1 VHEALHHPLT
11 LHEWN
16 QFPPTIQNRIIHAW
30 SRALGVT
37 TGHYFTE
44 NNKNKLGW
52 IERLG
57 KYLVGR
63 IPSHTTRANVI
74 ATHSSNTPGL
84 DVGKVDGKVERRMEQ
99 GLLRID
105 FLAAQYRYPKTTLIG
120 NQQKGHVNMEREKG
134 KDNDNGL
141 DSIKWI
147 GLVRDDVLAT
157 ARGIKESGELQRC
170 WSLLL
175 G

>member
-1 VHEALHHPLT
+1 M
-11 LHEWN
+11 
-16 QFPPTIQNRIIHAW
+16 
-30 SRALGVT
+30 
-37 TGHYFTE
+37 E

-63 IPSHTTRANVI
+63 IPSHPTRANVI
-74 ATHSSNTPGL
+74 ATHGNTPGF
-84 DVGKVDGKVERRMEQ
+84 DVSRANGKVERRMEQ

-105 FLAAQYRYPKTTLIG
+105 FLAAQYRYPKTTLVG
-120 NQQKGHVNMEREKG
+120 NQQKGHVNAEKE